1 MLLEV
6 TLNLDMALMVTSE
19 FIFLE
24 FYQPTYTRY
33 RYAQNMQANKF
44 QAINHNTFYGFKIY
58 IWSQS
63 AMESWKRP

>member
-24 FYQPTYTRY
+24 FYQPKYTRH

-44 QAINHNTFYGFKIY
+44 QAINHNVINMSVYVSGGNPQREI
-58 IWSQS
+58 
-63 AMESWKRP
+63 